1 MTLLSVAKI
10 HGLCSQYINFVL
22 ISPQANLNGVNVFM
36 QLPIS
41 MEVEGEYEYVL
52 KLNKSLYGLKQASLK
67 WFEHLRKEIEAQDY
81 VQS

>member
-1 MTLLSVAKI
+1 
-10 HGLCSQYINFVL
+10 
-22 ISPQANLNGVNVFM
+22 M

-52 KLNKSLYGLKQASLK
+52 KLNKSLYSLKQASLK
-67 WFEHLRKEIEAQDY
+67 WCEHLRKEIEAQDY